1 MSFSAGQVHTLYY
14 LAYQDY
20 EAEKKREEEEKLKKE
35 REKRKNQKRAQDLE
49 ALKNKGVRLP
59 ARMLQEIDKQQK
71 SARRD
76 QRQNNRSQESSSSV
90 IPQMGLQDLIDE
102 LEG

>member
-35 REKRKNQKRAQDLE
+35 KEKRKNQKRAQDLE
-49 ALKNKGVRLP
+49 ALRNKGVRLP
-59 ARMLQEIDKQQK
+59 SKMLQEIDKQQK
-71 SARRD
+71 SAHRD
-76 QRQNNRSQESSSSV
+76 AQRDSRSSNSSPV

>member
-35 REKRKNQKRAQDLE
+35 KEKRKNQNRAQDL
-49 ALKNKGVRLP
+49 
-59 ARMLQEIDKQQK
+59 
-71 SARRD
+71 
-76 QRQNNRSQESSSSV
+76 
-90 IPQMGLQDLIDE
+90 
-102 LEG
+102 

>member
-35 REKRKNQKRAQDLE
+35 KEKRKNQKRAQDLE
-49 ALKNKGVRLP
+49 ALRNKGVRLP
-59 ARMLQEIDKQQK
+59 SKMLQEIDKQQK
-71 SARRD
+71 SAHRES
-76 QRQNNRSQESSSSV
+76 RQSEASTSSS